1 MLCVALLLL
10 PAFASANT
18 VLAVFA
24 DTEASPASGP
34 LLRGLR
40 AGLGDRTVRAAYLAL
55 PDSADEEDARAAMK
69 RVRSELEGVAVSAVV
84 AVGPSAASFV
94 AMFRDTPPFDV
105 PLVAVNVPQGLR
117 DCPSTHSGN
126 GEEALFSMVLE
137 QHPDIRTLIVFTA
150 DDESGARQRSVMERI
165 AARHPAP
172 PLLIFP
178 GFEVGRTGPLD
189 TKSVLTLV
197 RAAPKRSAV
206 IVMGYPVPG
215 SAPGLTQRVAE
226 ASAAPVYA
234 GGDVPPV
241 SGLEGAAT
249 TDWQAHGL
257 AAAGL
262 ITDKVVDDL
271 VMTIPPRIQFDLHAE
286 QSPAPL
292 SGHDKPG
299 TQARH
304 SGTILLAALAAGA
317 LFVAVLCV
325 ILLRRR

>member
-1 MLCVALLLL
+1 MAVLLF
-10 PAFASANT
+10 PAFASADT

-40 AGLGDRTVRAAYLAL
+40 AGLGDRTVRAAYLNL
-55 PDSADEEDARAAMK
+55 PDSADEEDARAAMM

-94 AMFRDTPPFDV
+94 AMFRDAPPFDV
-105 PLVAVNVPQGLR
+105 PLVAVNVPEGFR
-117 DCPSTHSGN
+117 DCPSTHSGK

-150 DDESGARQRSVMERI
+150 DDENGARQRSLMERL
-165 AARHPAP
+165 ATRHSAP

-206 IVMGYPVPG
+206 VILGYPVPR
-215 SAPGLTQRVAE
+215 SVPGLTLRVVE
-226 ASAAPVYA
+226 ASAVPVYA

-241 SGLEGAAT
+241 SGLEGVAT

-257 AAAGL
+257 AAAGMVA
-262 ITDKVVDDL
+262 DKVRDDF

-286 QSPAPL
+286 QAPTPL
-292 SGHDKPG
+292 SEHGKPR
-299 TQARH
+299 TEARH
-304 SGTILLAALAAGA
+304 SGTVLLATLAACA